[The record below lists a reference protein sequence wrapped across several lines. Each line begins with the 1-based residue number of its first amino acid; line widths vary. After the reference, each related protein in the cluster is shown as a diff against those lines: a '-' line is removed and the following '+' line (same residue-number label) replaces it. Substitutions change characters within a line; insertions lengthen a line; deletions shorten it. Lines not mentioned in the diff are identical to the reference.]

1 MEKQNKLRNPLRQVR
16 IPRRRASDGMIKVNM
31 EVLFE
36 EKIVEYEQMIQTKQK
51 LLTVNRGRD

>member
-1 MEKQNKLRNPLRQVR
+1 
-16 IPRRRASDGMIKVNM
+16 MIKVNM